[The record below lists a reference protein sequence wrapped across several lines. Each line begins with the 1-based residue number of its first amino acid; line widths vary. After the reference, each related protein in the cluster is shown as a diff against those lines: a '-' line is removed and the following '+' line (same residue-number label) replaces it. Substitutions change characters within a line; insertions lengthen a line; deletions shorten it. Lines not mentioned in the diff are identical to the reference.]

1 MDNQNLLWDIEVESI
16 CTTLRVGIW
25 PHEVNP
31 QPIKVDLVLRGR
43 TPANPM
49 SIKDCIDYQPI
60 CEWITNI
67 WSATP
72 HIPLLETRMVELI
85 RFIFSSD
92 ARIEWVNVR
101 VAKEHA
107 ISHAKSTGIRVALS
121 RYEYQAIFSE
131 TPPEVVSTEAKQPRS
146 HTSSQQTIASLLRS
160 YSLPK

>member
-1 MDNQNLLWDIEVESI
+1 MWDIEVESI

-25 PHEVNP
+25 PHEVTP

-43 TPANPM
+43 APANPM

-72 HIPLLETRMVELI
+72 HIPLLETRVVELI
-85 RFIFSSD
+85 GFIFDSD

-121 RYEYQAIFSE
+121 RYEYHAIFPE
-131 TPPEVVSTEAKQPRS
+131 TAHKIDSGEAKQLRNQ
-146 HTSSQQTIASLLRS
+146 TNSQQTIASLLRS